1 MSVRDSRVIG
11 PEREGG
17 SDEGMGLEGRCG
29 REKGKSEPEDGG
41 RMEIRGKGKERLSGD
56 MVGGEEGVAAKR
68 KGTERCKDWDGA
80 DERGRR
86 DDGGRR
92 GVEVRSGWREDEVR
106 AQVNGWGCAPAKV
119 VEGED
124 GEGGGVGRADG
135 GAGMGQWGRRTRE
148 RETERQTVGQA
159 STARRGTEAGA
170 SREPGRRVG

>member
-17 SDEGMGLEGRCG
+17 SDEGVGLEGRCR

-68 KGTERCKDWDGA
+68 KGTERCKAWDGA

-92 GVEVRSGWREDEVR
+92 GVEERSGWREDEVR
-106 AQVNGWGCAPAKV
+106 AQVNGWGVLPRRWSKARMGR
-119 VEGED
+119 EG
-124 GEGGGVGRADG
+124 A
-135 GAGMGQWGRRTRE
+135 
-148 RETERQTVGQA
+148 
-159 STARRGTEAGA
+159 
-170 SREPGRRVG
+170 